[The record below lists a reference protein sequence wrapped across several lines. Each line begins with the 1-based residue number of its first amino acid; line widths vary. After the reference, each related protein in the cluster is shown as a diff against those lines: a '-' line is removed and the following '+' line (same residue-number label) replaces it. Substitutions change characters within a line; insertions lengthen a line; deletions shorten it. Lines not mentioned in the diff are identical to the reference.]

1 MARHSSWPSAS
12 SGMMLLTWT
21 LCLTQVVIA
30 QNQQPDVVAS
40 ATTSTVSAS
49 QDSTWSASD
58 SPSSS
63 TASASQDSAWSSAAW
78 VSGASSMPY
87 AATSTVSASQDSAW
101 SSDQPMSSTGAS
113 AAQETGSSSSAMLM
127 SSIASPTAPIAATVI
142 VTDAPSGSPSV
153 TAAPRGNATATAA
166 PTVTI
171 VVSNH
176 TNPLFTYDYLSGIK
190 INDTSPG
197 VNNSWSPP
205 FYPTPETRGQG
216 NWTYAVDKARTFV
229 ASLTLEEKVNLT
241 TGVGWQGGR
250 CVGNIPAIERVG
262 FQGLCLQDAPLGV
275 RLTDGVSAFP
285 SGLNAAATFDRQ
297 LMYERA
303 LAIGHEFKGKGV
315 NIALGPGMNGG
326 GRVATSGRQ
335 WEMAGGDPYLAGES
349 AYYSVRG
356 LQDAGV
362 QACAK
367 HYILNEQER
376 NRTTSS
382 SNVDDATIH
391 EIYLH
396 PFLRAVQA
404 DVSAVMCSYNLV
416 NSSWAC
422 QNSKAVN
429 GLLKHEL
436 GFQGQVMSDWQATH
450 SGVDAAL
457 AGLDQSMPGDVT
469 FSSGDSYF
477 GKNLTLSVNNGS
489 VPLSRVEDMAIRV
502 MAGYFL
508 LGQDSNYPS
517 VNFDTFKPNGPLDE
531 HVNVQ
536 DDHAEIIRKVGAAS
550 TILLKNEN
558 GTLPLRKPRTLA
570 MIGSDAGP
578 PARGPNGFSD
588 RGGVDGTLAMGWGSG
603 TTQFPYLISPLEA
616 IQRRAIQDH
625 TLVSWSLED
634 FDLGL
639 AVSTAAKVD
648 VAIVFLN
655 SDSGEEYIV
664 VDGNIG
670 DRNNLTAW
678 HGGDELV
685 LAVANVTSNVVVVVH
700 NPGPMDMEAWI
711 DHPNVTAVLLAGLPG
726 QESGNSIV
734 EIIYGDYNPS
744 AKLPF
749 TLGRK
754 DDDYPAQIA
763 YINSNLD
770 PEPQIDYK
778 ERLNVDYRH
787 FLSNNI
793 TPRYGFGHGLS
804 YTSFNSTNLQV
815 RALGQKE
822 MQRRNDWHKEM
833 FTAANATNEVG
844 SSLSKAL
851 HAPRWEVSVDIQ
863 NVGGVYGCD
872 VPQLYLG
879 FPEGSGE
886 PPRVLRG
893 FERITLEPWKV
904 EKARFPLSRYDLSI
918 WDTELQRWRIPEGD
932 FTIYVTSM
940 GAFDMEPLT
949 GTIPSGWLPN
959 GKTDDIYAW

>member
-1 MARHSSWPSAS
+1 
-12 SGMMLLTWT
+12 MMLLTWVV
-21 LCLTQVVIA
+21 CLAQVVVA
-30 QNQQPDVVAS
+30 QNQQPDVGQSAMSSSSGPITVTSSDAQNSAWSSTAYSTSSTGVSMASFSRDMAWSSAASSMAS
-40 ATTSTVSAS
+40 AITSTVSA
-49 QDSTWSASD
+49 
-58 SPSSS
+58 
-63 TASASQDSAWSSAAW
+63 
-78 VSGASSMPY
+78 G
-87 AATSTVSASQDSAW
+87 QDSAW
-101 SSDQPMSSTGAS
+101 SSDYPTMSSTAAAS
-113 AAQETGSSSSAMLM
+113 VGQQPDVSSYSSSMYSVPT
-127 SSIASPTAPIAATVI
+127 STAPVTVTVI
-142 VTDAPSGSPSV
+142 VTDAPSDSPSV
-153 TAAPRGNATATAA
+153 TAAPQASGNATATAA
-166 PTVTI
+166 PTVTL

-176 TNPLFTYDYLSGIK
+176 TNPLYTYDYLSGIK
-190 INDTSPG
+190 INDTSLG
-197 VNNSWSPP
+197 VNNSFSPP

-250 CVGNIPAIERVG
+250 CVGNIAPIERVG

-275 RLTDGVSAFP
+275 RLTDGVTAFP

-303 LAIGHEFKGKGV
+303 LAIGEEFRGKGV

-326 GRVATSGRQ
+326 GRVAASGRQ

-382 SNVDDATIH
+382 SNIDDATIH

-436 GFQGQVMSDWQATH
+436 GFQGQVLSDWQAQH
-450 SGVDAAL
+450 SGVASAL
-457 AGLDQSMPGDVT
+457 AGLDQTMPGDVT
-469 FSSGDSYF
+469 FGSNSSYWGA
-477 GKNLTLSVNNGS
+477 NLTVSINNGS
-489 VPLSRVEDMAIRV
+489 VPLERLEDMAVRV
-502 MAGYFL
+502 MAGYFR
-508 LGQDSNYPS
+508 LGQDTGYPA

-536 DDHAEIIRKVGAAS
+536 GNHADIVRKVGAAS

-558 GTLPLRKPRTLA
+558 GALPIRKPRTLA

-578 PARGPNGFSD
+578 PSRGPNGFSD

-634 FDLGL
+634 FDLDL
-639 AVSTAAKVD
+639 AVSTAANVD

-685 LAVANVTSNVVVVVH
+685 LAVANVTSNVVVVIH
-700 NPGPMDMEAWI
+700 NPGPIDMEAWI

-734 EIIYGDYNPS
+734 EIVYGDYNPS

-749 TLGRK
+749 TIAKNSLS
-754 DDDYPAQIA
+754 DYPAQIA
-763 YINSNLD
+763 YINTNLD

-804 YTSFNSTNLQV
+804 YTSFNSTNLQI
-815 RALGQKE
+815 RALGKKDI
-822 MQRRNDWHKEM
+822 QRRNDWHEER
-833 FTAANATNEVG
+833 FSAANATGEIG

-851 HAPRWEVSVDIQ
+851 HAPRWEVSADIQ

-904 EKARFPLSRYDLSI
+904 EKARFPLSRYDLSV

-932 FTIYVTSM
+932 FTIYVTSKS
-940 GAFDMEPLT
+940 AFDMDPLT
-949 GTIPSGWLPN
+949 GTIPSNWLPN
-959 GKTDDIYAW
+959 GKDDDIYAW